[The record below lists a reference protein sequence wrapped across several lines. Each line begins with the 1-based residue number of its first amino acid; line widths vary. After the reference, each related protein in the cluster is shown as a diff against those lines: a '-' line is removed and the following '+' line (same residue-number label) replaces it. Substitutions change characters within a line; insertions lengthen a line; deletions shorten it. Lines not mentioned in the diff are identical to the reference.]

1 MKLVLAI
8 MEKND
13 SSIVMDALTE
23 EGFQV
28 TKMASTG
35 GFLKSGNTTLIIGVE
50 DNKTNKVIDIIS
62 KYSSK
67 RKQIISN
74 SENNYFNTF
83 NSKSFEITTGGAI
96 IFVLD
101 VNRFEKIRATYC
113 AWLPLSAPLG
123 VWHPAAPLGIFQ
135 YH

>member
-1 MKLVLAI
+1 MAI
-8 MEKND
+8 MGKND

-23 EGFQV
+23 ENFQV
-28 TKMASTG
+28 TRMASTG

-67 RKQIISN
+67 RKQLVTESL
-74 SENNYFNTF
+74 NNYFSAF
-83 NSKSFEITTGGAI
+83 NAKSFEITTGGAI

-101 VNRFEKIRATYC
+101 VDRFEKI
-113 AWLPLSAPLG
+113 
-123 VWHPAAPLGIFQ
+123 
-135 YH
+135 

>member
-8 MEKND
+8 MGKND
-13 SSIVMDALTE
+13 SQVVRDALTE

-28 TKMASTG
+28 TEMASTG
-35 GFLKSGNTTLIIGVE
+35 GFLKAGNTTLIIGVE

-67 RKQIISN
+67 RKQLAIDTSPMIFGSISN
-74 SENNYFNTF
+74 TPT
-83 NSKSFEITTGGAI
+83 EITTGGAI

-101 VNRFEKIRATYC
+101 VDRFEK
-113 AWLPLSAPLG
+113 
-123 VWHPAAPLGIFQ
+123 V
-135 YH
+135 

>member
-1 MKLVLAI
+1 MKLVMAI
-8 MEKND
+8 MGKND

-23 EGFQV
+23 ESFQV

-62 KYSSK
+62 RYSSK
-67 RKQIISN
+67 RKQIIN
-74 SENNYFNTF
+74 GSENNYFNTF

-101 VNRFEKIRATYC
+101 VNRFEKI
-113 AWLPLSAPLG
+113 
-123 VWHPAAPLGIFQ
+123 
-135 YH
+135 